1 MVCMFIS
8 AETCNKAACEEEE
21 VVEDVRNGIRDERH
35 RESECVL
42 FITQTKETHRL
53 SVCWTL
59 DHAAESPALLTYRA
73 LDPTA
78 AAAPAANA
86 MDKASELSW

>member
-42 FITQTKETHRL
+42 FIT
-53 SVCWTL
+53 
-59 DHAAESPALLTYRA
+59 
-73 LDPTA
+73 
-78 AAAPAANA
+78 
-86 MDKASELSW
+86 